1 MAAGAAGHTPDEAQC
16 RAIKEIVEAVRGRQH
31 WRAGVLLEQ
40 FVVSADLTALVA
52 MRTRLR
58 ELDTS
63 WDP

>member
-1 MAAGAAGHTPDEAQC
+1 MAAGAAGHTPDEVQR
-16 RAIKEIVEAVRGRQH
+16 RAIEEIVDAVRGRRH

-52 MRTRLR
+52 LRTRLR

-63 WDP
+63 QDP